1 MYRITCVAG
10 APPQINISTV
20 KGNAVTSQ
28 RHKYTETTGSVTT
41 NRKCLNLIWNLCNWV
56 WRQQQWLLLMYKAVT
71 GQFPAILA
79 EDYTQPC
86 LEQELEH
93 CSAFCQEK
101 TCTAALKFNV
111 ARQTYYIIHKNS
123 SFPQD
128 CGTGKHAPQIH
139 ILKTS
144 TTWVIRTKERLYIY
158 IYINTKDIFKT
169 F

>member
-56 WRQQQWLLLMYKAVT
+56 WRQQQWLLLVYKAVT

-101 TCTAALKFNV
+101 TCTAALKLNWC
-111 ARQTYYIIHKNS
+111 S
-123 SFPQD
+123 
-128 CGTGKHAPQIH
+128 
-139 ILKTS
+139 KTD
-144 TTWVIRTKERLYIY
+144 IYNCLYIQKQRLPTGLWDWKTCTPNLH
-158 IYINTKDIFKT
+158 IKDLRHSAHQN
-169 F
+169 